1 MLTEPQKRE
10 GHIYGDWQQPV
21 NQWQNAPNSI
31 HNDAVAAGVGMR
43 GGTIPGSSHLRHFR
57 PILTDMFGERWLR
70 QSTISMFY
78 TYATVD
84 REDVRAVVKAPAST
98 KGDVLTDAW
107 VETRE
112 GKVVAKGTLGVGKG
126 AGTAYVRSQPL
137 EQAAPGTSR
146 ILSRMAV
153 GAEFPSEASYT
164 IATGENGIVRD
175 PTEMFRALRIVF
187 PDLLNQPVVG
197 FFGASEIV
205 LHDGPV
211 RSGVPYRKTGKVIC
225 TGTSAKTE
233 FAWFDSFL
241 HDQDGRLIAEMRH
254 LNRWMKV
261 SSPLW
266 KAA

>member
-1 MLTEPQKRE
+1 MLTEPAKLE
-10 GHIYGDWQQPV
+10 GHIYGEWQRPQ
-21 NQWQNAPNSI
+21 NQWQNLPNSI
-31 HNDAVAAGVGMR
+31 HNDAVAAQVGMR

-57 PILTDMFGERWLR
+57 PILTELFGERWLG

-78 TYATVD
+78 TFATVD
-84 REDVRAVVKAPAST
+84 GEEVRAVVKAPKDAS
-98 KGDVLTDAW
+98 GDVMTDAW

-112 GKVVAKGTLGVGKG
+112 GKVVAKGTLGVGKPT
-126 AGTAYVRSQPL
+126 GTAYVRAQPL
-137 EQAAPGTSR
+137 EQSAAGSNR

-153 GAEFPSEASYT
+153 GAEFPTEATYT
-164 IATGENGIVRD
+164 IKDGENGLVTD
-175 PTEMFRALRIVF
+175 PTEMFRALRVVF

-205 LHDGPV
+205 LHGGPL
-211 RSGVPYRKTGKVIC
+211 RCGVPYRKTGKVIC
-225 TGTSAKTE
+225 TGNSAKTE

-241 HDQDGRLIAEMRH
+241 HDQSGKLIAEMRH

>member
-1 MLTEPQKRE
+1 MLTEPQKLA

-21 NQWQNAPNSI
+21 NQWQNVPNSI
-31 HNDAVAAGVGMR
+31 HNDAVAATVGMR

-57 PILTDMFGERWLR
+57 PILDDLFGARWLD
-70 QSTISMFY
+70 QCSISMFY
-78 TYATVD
+78 TFATVD
-84 REDVRAVVKAPAST
+84 REEVRAVVKAPTGAS
-98 KGDVLTDAW
+98 DVLTDAW

-112 GKVVAKGTLGVGKG
+112 GKVVAKGTLGVGRPS
-126 AGTAYVRSQPL
+126 ATSYVRGMPL
-137 EQAAPGTSR
+137 EQAAAGSNR
-146 ILSRMAV
+146 ILSRMNV
-153 GAEFPSEASYT
+153 GAEFPLESNYV
-164 IATGENGIVRD
+164 IKDGENGIVHD

-205 LHDGPV
+205 LHAGPIKA
-211 RSGVPYRKTGKVIC
+211 GVPYRKSGRVIC
-225 TGTSAKTE
+225 TGNSAKTE

-241 HDQDGRLIAEMRH
+241 HDQDGKLIAEMRH